1 MVDAHQTFVI
11 VGGGLAGAK
20 AAETLRSEGFTGR
33 VILIGDERDHPYERP
48 PLSKG
53 YLTGKEERDSV
64 FVHEPAWYARAEV
77 ELHLGQTVTSIDRK
91 LRCVHLGDGTSVRYD
106 KLLLATG
113 AEPRRLDIPGTDLA
127 GVHHLRRLAH
137 ADRLRQTLTALG
149 RDNGHLVIAGAGWI
163 GLEVAS
169 AARGYGAEVTVVE
182 TAPTPLHHV
191 IGPELGQLFT
201 ELHQEHGVRFHF
213 GARLTEII
221 GQDGMVLSA
230 RTDDGEEHPAH
241 DVLAAI
247 GAAPR
252 TVLAEAAGLD
262 LGDRVQGGG
271 IAVDSAL
278 RTSDP
283 DIYAAGDVAAFPL
296 AYPRTGLGAGLSAGP
311 GSGPGAAPS
320 ALRVRVEHWANAL
333 NGGPAAA
340 RAMLGQDVTYDRVP
354 YFFSDQYDLGL
365 EYSGWAPPGS
375 YDQVVVRGDA
385 GKREFVA
392 FWLKDR
398 RVLAGMNVN
407 VWDVTEDIQRLIRSG
422 EQQDPDALADPGVPL
437 GSLGTPGTH
446 HG

>member
-1 MVDAHQTFVI
+1 MVDAHRTFVI

-20 AAETLRSEGFTGR
+20 AAETLRAEGFSGR
-33 VILIGDERDHPYERP
+33 VILVGDERDHPYERP

-53 YLTGKEERDSV
+53 YLAGKEARESV
-64 FVHEPAWYARAEV
+64 FVHETAWYAGADV
-77 ELHLGQTVTSIDRK
+77 ELHLGQPVTSVDRGA
-91 LRCVHLGDGTSVRYD
+91 RSVELGDGTVIHYD

-137 ADRLRQTLTALG
+137 ADRLKNVLSALG

-163 GLEVAS
+163 GLEVAA

-182 TAPTPLHHV
+182 PEATPLLRV
-191 IGPELGQLFT
+191 IGPELGQIFT
-201 ELHQEHGVRFHF
+201 ELHSDHGVRFHF
-213 GARLTEII
+213 GTRLTEII
-221 GQDGMVLSA
+221 GQDGMVLAA

-252 TVLAEAAGLD
+252 AALAEAAGLAIAAR
-262 LGDRVQGGG
+262 GDGGG
-271 IAVDSAL
+271 IAVDASL

-283 DIYAAGDVAAFPL
+283 DIYAAGDVANMPHPL
-296 AYPRTGLGAGLSAGP
+296 FGTRL
-311 GSGPGAAPS
+311 
-320 ALRVRVEHWANAL
+320 RVEHWANAL
-333 NGGPAAA
+333 NSGPAAA
-340 RAMLGQDVTYDRVP
+340 RAMLGRDVGYDRVP

-375 YDQVVVRGDA
+375 YDQVVIRGDA
-385 GKREFVA
+385 GKREFIA

-407 VWDVTEDIQRLIRSG
+407 VWDVTETVQELIRNG
-422 EQQDPDALADPGVPL
+422 RQIDPDTLADPSVPL
-437 GSLGTPGTH
+437 ESLI
-446 HG
+446 

>member
-33 VILIGDERDHPYERP
+33 VILVGDERDRPYERP

-53 YLTGKEERDSV
+53 YLLGKEERDSV
-64 FVHEPAWYARAEV
+64 FVHEPGWYAQADV
-77 ELHLGQTVTSIDRK
+77 ELHLGQPVVAIDREA
-91 LRCVHLGDGTSVRYD
+91 RSVRLGDGTVIHYD

-113 AEPRRLDIPGTDLA
+113 AEPRRLDVPGTDLA

-137 ADRLRQTLTALG
+137 ADRLRQVLTALG

-163 GLEVAS
+163 GLEIAA
-169 AARGYGAEVTVVE
+169 AAREYGAEVTVVE
-182 TAPTPLHHV
+182 REATPLHAV
-191 IGPELGQLFT
+191 LGPEVGQMFAD
-201 ELHQEHGVRFHF
+201 LHAEHGVRFHF
-213 GARLTEII
+213 GASLTEIV
-221 GQDGMVLSA
+221 GQDGMVLAA

-252 TVLAEAAGLD
+252 TALAEAAGLT
-262 LGDRVQGGG
+262 LADRAEGGG
-271 IAVDSAL
+271 IAVDASL

-283 DIYAAGDVAAFPL
+283 DIFATGDVAALEHPL
-296 AYPRTGLGAGLSAGP
+296 FGARL
-311 GSGPGAAPS
+311 
-320 ALRVRVEHWANAL
+320 RVEHWANAL

-340 RAMLGQDVTYDRVP
+340 RAMLGRDVTHDRVP
-354 YFFSDQYDLGL
+354 YFFSDQYDVGL

-385 GKREFVA
+385 GKREFIA
-392 FWLKDR
+392 FWLR
-398 RVLAGMNVN
+398 EGRVLAGMNVN
-407 VWDVTEDIQRLIRSG
+407 VWDVTETVQKLIQSG
-422 EQQDPDALADPGVPL
+422 ARPDLNALADPGTPL
-437 GSLGTPGTH
+437 ASLLA
-446 HG
+446 

>member
-1 MVDAHQTFVI
+1 MVDADQTFVI
-11 VGGGLAGAK
+11 VGAGLAGAK
-20 AAETLRSEGFTGR
+20 AAETLRAEGFTGR

-53 YLTGKEERDSV
+53 YLEGKAERDSV
-64 FVHEPAWYARAEV
+64 FTHERPWYAGADV
-77 ELHLGQTVTSIDRK
+77 ELHLGQPVTALDRYARTVQ
-91 LRCVHLGDGTSVRYD
+91 LGDGTVIHYD

-113 AEPRRLDIPGTDLA
+113 SEPRRLDIPGTDLA

-137 ADRLRQTLTALG
+137 ADRLRNVLAALG

-163 GLEVAS
+163 GLEVAA

-182 TAPTPLHHV
+182 SEPTPLHQV
-191 IGPELGQLFT
+191 IGPELGQIFT
-201 ELHQEHGVRFHF
+201 ELHASHGVRFHF
-213 GARLTEII
+213 GARLTEIT
-221 GQDGMVLSA
+221 GQDGMVLAA

-252 TVLAEAAGLD
+252 TALAEAAGLETA
-262 LGDRVQGGG
+262 DRAQGGG
-271 IAVDSAL
+271 IAVDASL

-283 DIYAAGDVAAFPL
+283 HIYAAGDVAAASHPL
-296 AYPRTGLGAGLSAGP
+296 LGARL
-311 GSGPGAAPS
+311 
-320 ALRVRVEHWANAL
+320 RVEHWANAL

-375 YDQVVVRGDA
+375 YDEVIIRGDA
-385 GKREFVA
+385 GKREFIA

-407 VWDVTEDIQRLIRSG
+407 VWDVTETIQELIRG
-422 EQQDPDALADPGVPL
+422 RRQLDPDALGNPSVPL
-437 GSLGTPGTH
+437 DSLL
-446 HG
+446 

>member
-1 MVDAHQTFVI
+1 MVDADQTFVI
-11 VGGGLAGAK
+11 VGAGLAGAK
-20 AAETLRSEGFTGR
+20 AAETLRAEGFTGR

-53 YLTGKEERDSV
+53 YLEGKAERDSV
-64 FVHEPAWYARAEV
+64 FTHERPWYAGADV
-77 ELHLGQTVTSIDRK
+77 ELHLGQPVTTLDRYARTVQ
-91 LRCVHLGDGTSVRYD
+91 LGDGTVIHYD

-113 AEPRRLDIPGTDLA
+113 SEPRRLDIPGTDLA

-137 ADRLRQTLTALG
+137 ADRLRNVLAALG

-163 GLEVAS
+163 GLEVAA

-182 TAPTPLHHV
+182 SEPTPLHQV
-191 IGPELGQLFT
+191 IGPELGQIFT
-201 ELHQEHGVRFHF
+201 ELHASHGVRFHF
-213 GARLTEII
+213 GARLTEIT
-221 GQDGMVLSA
+221 GQDGMVLAA

-252 TVLAEAAGLD
+252 TALAEAAGLETA
-262 LGDRVQGGG
+262 DRAQGGG
-271 IAVDSAL
+271 IAVDASL

-283 DIYAAGDVAAFPL
+283 HIYAAGDVAAASHPL
-296 AYPRTGLGAGLSAGP
+296 LGARL
-311 GSGPGAAPS
+311 
-320 ALRVRVEHWANAL
+320 RVEHWANAL

-375 YDQVVVRGDA
+375 YDEVIIRGDA
-385 GKREFVA
+385 GKREFIA

-407 VWDVTEDIQRLIRSG
+407 VWDVTETIQELIRG
-422 EQQDPDALADPGVPL
+422 RRQLDPEALGDPSVPL
-437 GSLGTPGTH
+437 DSLL
-446 HG
+446 